1 MSAALRSAVIDIGM
15 SLMLRRARLAF
26 WGGRTGMS
34 SRSVDASGRSPDR
47 RLIQDLV
54 SEARDLWRAS
64 PLPHLRERAK
74 LRAVEV
80 TTTLIRRHR
89 PLKTGVSR
97 RPMSPLFP
105 QGRDKG

>member
-64 PLPHLRERAK
+64 PLPHLRERCYGAGGENSAPS
-74 LRAVEV
+74 LPSQPRWSAPCPN
-80 TTTLIRRHR
+80 LSI
-89 PLKTGVSR
+89 
-97 RPMSPLFP
+97 
-105 QGRDKG
+105 